1 MKIRKGFVSNSSSS
15 SYIITLDKTKADFL
29 DDMVNAYEYGAFNVN
44 YIVENIKKTIKECE
58 EPDQVSIPFIA
69 EHMQNRI
76 NDLKLLLEKIYDLTK
91 IEDEDKNSR
100 YYVCNTS
107 VIELLLT
114 EYYNVKIEELTKIIN
129 VSGWTPMHNSYND
142 MPEILKDIIVWYT
155 FEDPKVILKTKQI
168 ED

>member
-15 SYIITLDKTKADFL
+15 SYIITLDKNKADFL
-29 DDMVNAYEYGAFNVN
+29 ADMVTAYEYGAFNVN

-58 EPDQVSIPFIA
+58 EPDQVSISFMA

-142 MPEILKDIIVWYT
+142 MPEILKDIIIWYT

-168 ED
+168 EE